1 MKTIKYFLAA
11 AFAFGSFAASAQTA
25 DDIVAKY
32 VTAMGGAEKLSS
44 LKTVKMEGNMS
55 TQGIDIALTVTKKQL
70 AGMRLDLDIMGTSNF
85 QMATPEKGWIFMP
98 IMQQAE
104 PKEMD
109 AAQLKSVQSQ
119 LDIQGSL
126 FNYKEK
132 GFSLESLGTEKVDGK
147 DAYKLKLVKDGK
159 DAFYFVDAIT
169 GLLLKVVTKAMAQG
183 AEIEVQNVYTD
194 YKKNE
199 DGYMFPYTSTNE
211 QGVITFDKIST
222 NVPVD
227 DKIFTN

>member
-109 AAQLKSVQSQ
+109 A
-119 LDIQGSL
+119 
-126 FNYKEK
+126 
-132 GFSLESLGTEKVDGK
+132 
-147 DAYKLKLVKDGK
+147 
-159 DAFYFVDAIT
+159 FYFVDATT

>member
-1 MKTIKYFLAA
+1 M
-11 AFAFGSFAASAQTA
+11 
-25 DDIVAKY
+25 
-32 VTAMGGAEKLSS
+32 
-44 LKTVKMEGNMS
+44 
-55 TQGIDIALTVTKKQL
+55 
-70 AGMRLDLDIMGTSNF
+70 
-85 QMATPEKGWIFMP
+85 
-98 IMQQAE
+98 
-104 PKEMD
+104 
-109 AAQLKSVQSQ
+109 
-119 LDIQGSL
+119 
-126 FNYKEK
+126 
-132 GFSLESLGTEKVDGK
+132 GTEKVDGK

-159 DAFYFVDAIT
+159 DAFYFVDATT